1 MESYFEENGGT
12 YTQVGDYLIP
22 DLVMDPQP
30 GGRDRYLRAAPEEVF

>member
-12 YTQVGDYLIP
+12 YTQVEGYLIP

-30 GGRDRYLRAAPEEVF
+30 GGEIGI